1 MASKVIRICTLGAL
15 VLLVKNA
22 EAQTTNQRL
31 NQRFAQTRAFDEKVE
46 STIVDSHDGANRIQ
60 DPHWDKGPVMNG
72 EALFRRF
79 A

>member
-1 MASKVIRICTLGAL
+1 MCWFCIFGLVVARSHDIARTLHG
-15 VLLVKNA
+15 
-22 EAQTTNQRL
+22 QQP
-31 NQRFAQTRAFDEKVE
+31 RAFDGKVE

-60 DPHWDKGPVMNG
+60 DPPTGTKGPVMNG